1 MDSTKAGRRVSVLFY
16 LLTIYI
22 LFQFIWWAYLLIN
35 LNLELHEKADP
46 GLANLKIWM
55 VIGEGS
61 VFLIIL
67 LSVVFIMQRTI
78 RKEISLVRQ
87 QRNFLLS
94 ITHELRTPLAAI
106 QLCLETLSKHPDLN
120 SDQRGLL
127 QKNASENTD
136 RLRILIDNVLLATR
150 IDSGEERIHKTETN
164 ISELTQKI
172 SDRMAHTI
180 GADGIIHTKVR
191 EGISG
196 LIDPHNFETILVN
209 LIENAHKYGGDNPIQ
224 VSLQKENAQ
233 VLLKISDLGPGIPTE
248 FKERIFDKFY
258 RLENEET
265 RSKKGTG
272 LGLYIVKELIG
283 LNRGTIRV
291 ESNKP
296 QGSSFSVM
304 LPLD

>member
-22 LFQFIWWAYLLIN
+22 LFQFIWWAYLLID
-35 LNLELHEKADP
+35 LNLELHAEADP
-46 GLANLKIWM
+46 QLADLKIWM

-106 QLCLETLSKHPDLN
+106 QLCLETLSKHANLDL
-120 SDQRGLL
+120 DQRSLL
-127 QKNASENTD
+127 QKNATENTD

-150 IDSGEERIHKTETN
+150 IDSGEERVHKTQTN

-172 SDRMAHTI
+172 SDRMAHTL
-180 GADGIIHTKVR
+180 GAEDIIHTKIR

-209 LIENAHKYGGDNPIQ
+209 LLENAHKYGGDHPIQ
-224 VSLQKENAQ
+224 VSLKKENSQ
-233 VLLKISDLGPGIPTE
+233 VLLKISDSGPEIPAE
-248 FKERIFDKFY
+248 FRERIFDKFY

-283 LNRGTIRV
+283 LNQGTIRV
-291 ESNKP
+291 DSNQRK
-296 QGSSFSVM
+296 GNSFSIT